1 MIIIAPFA
9 KQMKNEMPH
18 AKNYPFFPELLKMIK
33 NEHVIQIGID
43 GEQQLTKDFR
53 IDLTIGEIENLIRI
67 CRTWISVDSFLPH
80 MAKHLGKSGIVLWS
94 RSDPNIFGY
103 PENINLLK
111 DRKYLRKNQ
120 FAIWEVVVLNPETFV
135 SPEIVYQ
142 ALYPL

>member
-9 KQMKNEMPH
+9 KQMKNGMPH
-18 AKNYPFFPELLKMIK
+18 AKDFPFWNELLDMIK
-33 NEHVIQIGID
+33 EHVIQIGIE
-43 GEQQLTKDFR
+43 GEQQLTKDFKK
-53 IDLTIGEIENLIRI
+53 DLTIGEIENLIRT

-80 MAKHLGKSGIVLWS
+80 MAKHLCKPGIVLWS